1 MKSRNETREVQSS
14 EVKSSEVK
22 SSEVTPVKCDSSTSA

>member
-1 MKSRNETREVQSS
+1 MKSRNETREVKSS